1 MTPHF
6 GIYRAVVTNIA
17 DPLHTR
23 RLQVLI
29 LAVLGE
35 QPVWAEPCVPPGS
48 RSLPKAGSTVWVQ
61 FEAGDPARPVWVG
74 VRP

>member
-6 GIYRAVVTNIA
+6 GIYRAVVIGVA

-29 LAVLGE
+29 PAVLGE
-35 QPVWAEPCVPPGS
+35 QPVWAAPCVPPGS
-48 RSLPKAGSTVWVQ
+48 RSLPKAGSPVWVQ
-61 FEAGDPARPVWVG
+61 FEEGDPARPVWVG